1 MKKIQKNKVLF
12 AALIFFPLICRATI
26 TKEQFMA
33 LDEEKKWD
41 LYVGHNACYQ
51 RIFKSKNEEIA
62 RLEELYASSQKWQ
75 NFAVGT
81 FFISA
86 AGIIVAAGTVYVAI
100 TNPSALGR

>member
-1 MKKIQKNKVLF
+1 MKKTQKNKFLLTI
-12 AALIFFPLICRATI
+12 LIFFPLICRAAI
-26 TKEQFMA
+26 TKEQFLA

-75 NFAVGT
+75 NLAVGH
-81 FFISA
+81 FLSRLPVSSSRPELSMLLLLIR
-86 AGIIVAAGTVYVAI
+86 VH
-100 TNPSALGR
+100 